1 MRIEMKQA
9 IKILALSLFV
19 SVSSSAFSQEKET
32 TGQQVK
38 QAGKATGKA
47 VNTAG
52 KKVGEVGAKSAAK
65 VKDKTVKTA
74 KGPNG
79 ETVYIDEHE
88 RKYYINKQAKRV
100 YLK

>member
-1 MRIEMKQA
+1 MKRV
-9 IKILALSLFV
+9 IGVLVCGLFLTC
-19 SVSSSAFSQEKET
+19 STAAFSQEKQT
-32 TGQQVK
+32 VGQDVK

-47 VNTAG
+47 VKSAG
-52 KKVGEVGAKSAAK
+52 KKVGEVGAKGAAK
-65 VKDKTVKTA
+65 VKDKTIKTA

-88 RKYYINKQAKRV
+88 RKYYINKQARRV